1 MTDFGGQL
9 PDEQLLEEDAG
20 VGILVGRQERQHLGE
35 QLRRELVT
43 KAGKVQQLRGAL
55 GRSEDELLQ
64 EPGLDG
70 GVLVVGGRRLDDVVD
85 EGGDLRVEAYFI
97 WSSSMPRRRNW
108 LPTKLNQTSGLCR

>member
-1 MTDFGGQL
+1 MTDFSGQL

-97 WSSSMPRRRNW
+97 
-108 LPTKLNQTSGLCR
+108 